1 MTLNWRDLNKK
12 LPSLS
17 EAEVQHLLLDELN
30 SLHGMHRGTVVVRLH
45 QRFTALRA
53 TRERDE
59 LLAALRVKVAAPD
72 LTSPAAPLMTELMV
86 VLPLV
91 EMPGELPSSVSV
103 PPERE

>member
-59 LLAALRVKVAAPD
+59 LLAALRDAQ
-72 LTSPAAPLMTELMV
+72 ELRRQHDEFIA
-86 VLPLV
+86 VLP
-91 EMPGELPSSVSV
+91 ELRQTKPS
-103 PPERE
+103 P

>member
-59 LLAALRVKVAAPD
+59 LLAALRDAQDLRRQRDEFIAALPE
-72 LTSPAAPLMTELMV
+72 LNRTKPAP
-86 VLPLV
+86 
-91 EMPGELPSSVSV
+91 
-103 PPERE
+103 

>member
-59 LLAALRVKVAAPD
+59 LLAALRDAQDLRRQRDEFIAAISELNRTKP
-72 LTSPAAPLMTELMV
+72 SP
-86 VLPLV
+86 
-91 EMPGELPSSVSV
+91 
-103 PPERE
+103 

>member
-1 MTLNWRDLNKK
+1 MTMNWRDLNKK

-59 LLAALRVKVAAPD
+59 LLAALRDAQDLRRQRDEFIAAMPE
-72 LTSPAAPLMTELMV
+72 LNRTKPSP
-86 VLPLV
+86 
-91 EMPGELPSSVSV
+91 
-103 PPERE
+103 